1 MSFLNRLFGAPRRQ
15 TTRAEMDDALK
26 RLVVPELRALGFKG
40 SMPHLR
46 RERAGAFDLLS
57 FQFSRWGGAFV
68 VEIGRFP
75 LAGLQHSWKFVAPEK
90 VKNFDLTDRY
100 RVGAPDTHSDHWFKF
115 EHAAPDAVAREFL
128 QKLPEPQ
135 FWDTIALSHGIGAR
149 DEAASYDES

>member
-1 MSFLNRLFGAPRRQ
+1 VSFLNRLFGAPKRQ
-15 TTRAEMDDALK
+15 TTRAEMDAALK

-57 FQFSRWGGAFV
+57 FQFSKWGGAFA

-90 VKNFDLTDRY
+90 VKNFDLTDCY
-100 RVGAPDTHSDHWFKF
+100 RIGARDENSDHWFEF
-115 EHAAPDAVAREFL
+115 EHAAPDAVARELL
-128 QKLPEPQ
+128 QKLPEPH
-135 FWDTIALSHGIGAR
+135 FWDTIAMSHGFGAP
-149 DEAASYDES
+149 DDTASYGES